1 MQQVKQERSET
12 LYIYQILNPNPK
24 SYLEPD

>member
-1 MQQVKQERSET
+1 MQQVKQEWSET